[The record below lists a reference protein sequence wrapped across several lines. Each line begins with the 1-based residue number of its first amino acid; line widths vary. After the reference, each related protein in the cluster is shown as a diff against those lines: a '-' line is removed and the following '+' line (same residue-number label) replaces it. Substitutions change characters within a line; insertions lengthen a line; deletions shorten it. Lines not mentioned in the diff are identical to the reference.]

1 MNVPGMTAKEKSEY
15 SIHQLVLARI
25 MKNEEKIKYW
35 QVRVDYWTE
44 ALHTQEL
51 KEREHNEITIP
62 S

>member
-25 MKNEEKIKYW
+25 MKNEEKVKYW
-35 QVRVDYWTE
+35 QTRVDYWTE

-51 KEREHNEITIP
+51 KEREQNEITI
-62 S
+62 SS